1 MIKVNQLAKR
11 ALAGA
16 LLALTAA
23 PLYAQLPEHL
33 RDYPLATRGASGES
47 VAPMFNGWIAN
58 EDGSV
63 QMIFGFAN
71 LNRDNEIDVPLGPN
85 NYLEPAQF
93 DGGQPTHFPV
103 YRRGGFVGIQERGAF
118 AITVPADMAGTE
130 VVWTLTSGGKTY
142 SVPGRATSTAYEMSH
157 GERALGSLK
166 PVIRFNPNGPEAD
179 DVQGIYASRITAKVD
194 EPVTL
199 TAYVQDR
206 GNRADYP
213 ENEML
218 LYPLGTEWLLHQG
231 PAVPEFDQARITGRE
246 RAAEGGESAQAGSN
260 GWTQVTTQAT
270 FPEPGEYVVRLRA
283 DNFTAPDSKF
293 DNVCCWSNG
302 YVPVTVT
309 E

>member
-1 MIKVNQLAKR
+1 MNNYQKVVKGT
-11 ALAGA
+11 LAGA

-33 RDYPLATRGASGES
+33 RDYPLATRGATGEA
-47 VAPMFNGWIAN
+47 VAPMFNGWIAR

-63 QMIFGFAN
+63 TMMFGFAN
-71 LNRDNEIDVPLGPN
+71 LNREVAVDVPLGPN
-85 NYLEPAQF
+85 NFIEPAQL

-103 YRRGGFVGIQERGAF
+103 YRRGGFVGVQERGAF
-118 AITVPADMAGTE
+118 AVTVPAEMAGTE
-130 VVWTLTSGGKTY
+130 VVWTLTAGGKTY
-142 SVPGRATSTAYEMSH
+142 SVPGRATSTAYEMSD

-166 PVIRFNPNGPEAD
+166 PAIRFNPNGPESTGSE
-179 DVQGIYASRITAKVD
+179 GIYASQITTKVGA
-194 EPVTL
+194 PVTL

-206 GNRADYP
+206 GNREAYP

-246 RAAEGGESAQAGSN
+246 RAAEGGESAQDASN

-270 FPEPGEYVVRLRA
+270 FPEPGEYVVRLRV
-283 DNFTAPDSKF
+283 DNFTAPDSQF
-293 DNVCCWSNG
+293 DNVCCWSNA